1 MLFILSLVFAGGSLI
16 VLIVGGVLTLT
27 FYGQTRYRSGP
38 QVGAEIMNDHI
49 DSEAEGHVVA
59 QRSFFVGRAASVE
72 RQATIDFAEL
82 KRQLAAGNWSLM
94 IPALLAIG
102 GFVGLLFFGALA
114 ALFGIPNVLIGGAVA
129 LVVLYVLVR
138 MGIAF
143 IRA

>member
-1 MLFILSLVFAGGSLI
+1 MLFILSLMLAGVSLI
-16 VLIVGGVLTLT
+16 VLIVGGVLTLV
-27 FYGQTRYRSGP
+27 FYGQTRHRSGP
-38 QVGAEIMNDHI
+38 EVGAEIMSDHI
-49 DSEAEGHVVA
+49 DSEAEGRVVA
-59 QRSFFVGRAASVE
+59 QRSFFVGRAVSVE

-82 KRQLAAGNWSLM
+82 KQQLAAGNWSLM

-114 ALFGIPNVLIGGAVA
+114 ALFGIPNIWIGGAVA
-129 LVVLYVLVR
+129 LLVLYVLVR